1 MVRFRKSMGFVS
13 KNVAMGLPPII
24 DSIIEYDAKV
34 NKRECPT
41 CGSARGTQCG

>member
-24 DSIIEYDAKV
+24 DSISS
-34 NKRECPT
+34 CPT
-41 CGSARGTQCG
+41 CGSARSAQTLLYSATEVQR